1 MLTMLY
7 PQKPE
12 KNFKPQKNQ
21 ETKQEYFDSSKPYA
35 ELWIGAHIN
44 GYTTFFMNYEES
56 QELDNDEFVDETY
69 GMTLNLLE
77 LIELNPD
84 RYLGEEY

>member
-1 MLTMLY
+1 
-7 PQKPE
+7 
-12 KNFKPQKNQ
+12 
-21 ETKQEYFDSSKPYA
+21 
-35 ELWIGAHIN
+35 
-44 GYTTFFMNYEES
+44 MNYEES